1 MTRTVKACITFLLL
15 LLVAAS
21 VFAVLYSQGVL
32 DALLPNDAGTDT
44 PGGNTN
50 TPGGNTNTPG
60 GNTDKPGTDTPGD

>member
-32 DALLPNDAGTDT
+32 DAIVSDLADEESSEKNGIDDEAEICHENSYASKTEYT
-44 PGGNTN
+44 M
-50 TPGGNTNTPG
+50 
-60 GNTDKPGTDTPGD
+60 KE